1 MLLRERSQR
10 WRALAAGVVVVMAF
24 ALPASS
30 RAAPGVTPF
39 VDCIASPN
47 GASGV
52 WFGFSNTSSAA
63 VDVPVGPNN
72 FVTPG
77 ISFQGQPVHFGVGTY
92 RHAFFVPF
100 GQLAEIIWTLNT
112 LEADATGSSPDCI
125 DAVTAPAS
133 MLTPTAATLN
143 GVVTPYGDTS
153 YVFQWGTKA
162 SYGQLS
168 KPATV
173 TGNAPGLVTD
183 QLTGLKPGTT
193 YHYRLQ
199 ASNVDDGVTDGA
211 DQTFTTPLAAAQPVD
226 LSLTKIKSPATVV
239 TGKTYTYVLRA
250 TNNSATTA
258 ASGVTVRDALPGA
271 FSLVNATSS
280 QGSCSGSTTV
290 VCALGALAP
299 RETATVAIAG
309 MAGGKSPLVNTASVA
324 VEQPD
329 PDTANNVV
337 SAVTN
342 VLVAPDVLTGPGIGV
357 TPSGGLVLGTVNPE
371 GHQTSYQFD
380 YGASTA
386 YAHRTRAKNAG
397 ARASSRFVTALLS
410 GLHARRTYHY
420 RLVASN
426 AAGTTDGADHTL
438 RTLNRESH
446 GRGHSADLPTIS
458 VLAASDG
465 CPGHVAIAVL
475 GGSMRHVS
483 VYLDGTL
490 ILRSTRHV
498 LGVRLSGGR
507 QLTVVVLDG
516 SGHKQQRRIT
526 LAPCA

>member
-1 MLLRERSQR
+1 
-10 WRALAAGVVVVMAF
+10 
-24 ALPASS
+24 
-30 RAAPGVTPF
+30 VTPF

-52 WFGFSNTSSAA
+52 WFGFSNISSAA

-100 GQLAEIIWTLNT
+100 GQLAEIIWTLNP
-112 LEADATGSSPDCI
+112 LEADATGSSPDCV

-199 ASNVDDGVTDGA
+199 ASNVDDDGVTDGA

-239 TGKTYTYVLRA
+239 TGKRYTYVLRA
-250 TNNSATTA
+250 ANNSATTV

-271 FSLVNATSS
+271 FSLVSVTSS
-280 QGSCSGSTTV
+280 QGSCSGSTTA

-299 RETATVAIAG
+299 RATATVAIAG
-309 MAGGKSPLVNTASVA
+309 IADGKSPLVDTASVA
-324 VEQPD
+324 GEQPD

-337 SAVTN
+337 SAVT
-342 VLVAPDVLTGPGIGV
+342 
-357 TPSGGLVLGTVNPE
+357 
-371 GHQTSYQFD
+371 
-380 YGASTA
+380 
-386 YAHRTRAKNAG
+386 RRARDALRWPG
-397 ARASSRFVTALLS
+397 AR
-410 GLHARRTYHY
+410 
-420 RLVASN
+420 
-426 AAGTTDGADHTL
+426 
-438 RTLNRESH
+438 NRES
-446 GRGHSADLPTIS
+446 RRPSDQLP
-458 VLAASDG
+458 
-465 CPGHVAIAVL
+465 
-475 GGSMRHVS
+475 
-483 VYLDGTL
+483 
-490 ILRSTRHV
+490 
-498 LGVRLSGGR
+498 VRL
-507 QLTVVVLDG
+507 
-516 SGHKQQRRIT
+516 RR
-526 LAPCA
+526 LHRVRPPHESQECRRPREQPVRHGAAVRASCR